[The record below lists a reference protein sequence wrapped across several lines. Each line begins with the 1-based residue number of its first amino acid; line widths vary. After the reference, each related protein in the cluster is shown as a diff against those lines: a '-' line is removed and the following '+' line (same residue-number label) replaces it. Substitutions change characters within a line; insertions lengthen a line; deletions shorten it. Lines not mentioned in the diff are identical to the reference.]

1 MDPDFVP
8 GRWVLGQAY
17 EQKGMLSEAVAELE
31 RAVSLSGGSPV
42 FRASLARAYAVS
54 GRKTQALK
62 LVDDLN
68 ELRKQRYVSS
78 YDMALAVS
86 GLADRH
92 QTLAWLRKAVE
103 ERSPRALF
111 LKVEPRLSDLRSD
124 PGFQDLV
131 RHVGLPNKPPARYKP
146 RSGLAYS

>member
-54 GRKTQALK
+54 GRKTEALK

-68 ELRKQRYVSS
+68 E
-78 YDMALAVS
+78 DMCRRMIWPWLFPGLLTGTKHWPGSEGRSRSAL
-86 GLADRH
+86 
-92 QTLAWLRKAVE
+92 
-103 ERSPRALF
+103 
-111 LKVEPRLSDLRSD
+111 
-124 PGFQDLV
+124 PGRF
-131 RHVGLPNKPPARYKP
+131 
-146 RSGLAYS
+146 S